1 MHTVRRFL
9 RQYQSFVISGSVVF
23 FSIIAFFVGLLP
35 GIRMTKQVV
44 SETQS
49 LRKTVAT
56 LTEKRRVLADLDIA
70 TLTRYAQAAIAA
82 VPADKSLGSLFSTI
96 DALTAKEGVTVT
108 GVSLGNVGGVASDSA
123 KKLSQDEQK
132 IGVSIIPFSVTVEGP
147 IDRVRNV
154 VDQAVKIRRFFRVR
168 SFDLVFDTKTSTTKS
183 TLSMDAYYVPDPK
196 VISKVTDPLT
206 PLSTE
211 EMALLDTVSLFPL
224 LTYDTLV
231 ASGSANIPTVPVT
244 VDPFAP

>member
-1 MHTVRRFL
+1 MRTIRRFL
-9 RQYQSFVISGSVVF
+9 RQYQSFVISGSVVL
-23 FSIIAFFVGLLP
+23 FSMIALFVGLLP
-35 GIRMTKQVV
+35 GIRMTKQLVQ
-44 SETQS
+44 ETQS

-56 LTEKRRVLADLDIA
+56 LTEKQQVLTNLDIT

-82 VPADKSLGSLFSTI
+82 VPADKALGSLFSTI

-168 SFDLVFDTKTSTTKS
+168 SFDLVFDAKTSTTKS

-206 PLSTE
+206 PLSAE
-211 EMALLDTVSLFPL
+211 ETDLLDTVATFPL

-231 ASGSANIPTVPVT
+231 GTGSASIPLIPITA
-244 VDPFAP
+244 DPFAP